1 MLVLAAHRLSIETL
15 IACRIREQQ
24 RVASAGEPDKIYI
37 ITKGGLSMNMP
48 TLIMA
53 CFMGLNVASSAIA
66 GESRWRDCRTCHAV
80 VAPDGT
86 ELARGGRSGPN
97 LYGIANR
104 PLAGD
109 SAFRFYS
116 SDLRAAGAAGLRW
129 TEDNFVAY
137 LADPDQ
143 FLQSAT
149 ENQQAQSGMHV
160 QLRSN
165 ARELY
170 AYLRALSN

>member
-1 MLVLAAHRLSIETL
+1 MNTSSFLLACAFSL
-15 IACRIREQQ
+15 
-24 RVASAGEPDKIYI
+24 G
-37 ITKGGLSMNMP
+37 
-48 TLIMA
+48 
-53 CFMGLNVASSAIA
+53 FASSVAA
-66 GESRWRDCRTCHAV
+66 NDALWRDCRTCHAV

-109 SAFRFYS
+109 SAYRFYS
-116 SDLRAAGAAGLRW
+116 NDLRAAGAAGKRW
-129 TEDNFVAY
+129 SEDDFVAY
-137 LADPDQ
+137 LANPDQ

-149 ENQQAQSGMHV
+149 GNPQAESGMHV

-165 ARELY
+165 ARDLF
-170 AYLRALSN
+170 AYLRGLSN